1 MAARVLPL
9 LEDGLRSPRDEES
22 PQSKGSPLS
31 TTRESRWL
39 EAPTERLRPAHARR
53 PSFLGELDAPARRPS
68 LLGGRSPSKRS
79 VDSLR
84 HYQLG
89 KVGKAENMWE
99 LERPKNAAE
108 RLLRKYMERNASDK
122 KQAVS
127 IASRLDVGEAAR
139 YAHVERPTTPYY
151 GVDGET
157 TQRRPPTCDKNAR
170 RIVVV
175 EPRRNDSSDSSD
187 EESVFNR
194 RLSSNTYDKFAA
206 RRAQR
211 FATARGRVKREVM
224 RDEERKRVADSKV
237 SAKMALR
244 KMRSLELERQKA
256 KELELLKSGPPKE
269 KTLDER

>member
-9 LEDGLRSPRDEES
+9 LDDGLRSPRSQGEGSS
-22 PQSKGSPLS
+22 PQSKGSPLGK
-31 TTRESRWL
+31 TRESRWA
-39 EAPTERLRPAHARR
+39 EAPTERLRPPHSRR
-53 PSFLGELDAPARRPS
+53 PSFLGELHAPARRPS

-108 RLLRKYMERNASDK
+108 RLLRKYMERNTENK
-122 KQAVS
+122 KEAVS

-151 GVDGET
+151 GTDGET
-157 TQRRPPTCDKNAR
+157 TQRRPPTTGSAR

-175 EPRRNDSSDSSD
+175 EPQRNDSSDESSD

-211 FATARGRVKREVM
+211 FATARGRVKREVI

-237 SAKMALR
+237 QAKNALR

-256 KELELLKSGPPKE
+256 K
-269 KTLDER
+269 

>member
-9 LEDGLRSPRDEES
+9 LDDGLRSPEGS
-22 PQSKGSPLS
+22 PQSKNKGSPLS
-31 TTRESRWL
+31 SKTREPRWA
-39 EAPTERLRPAHARR
+39 EAPKERLRPAHARR
-53 PSFLGELDAPARRPS
+53 PSFLGELHAPARRPS

-108 RLLRKYMERNASDK
+108 RLLRKYMERNTENK
-122 KQAVS
+122 KEAVS
-127 IASRLDVGEAAR
+127 IASRLDVGEATR

-151 GVDGET
+151 GTDGET
-157 TQRRPPTCDKNAR
+157 TQRRPPTTGSAR

-175 EPRRNDSSDSSD
+175 EPQRNDSSDSSSD

-211 FATARGRVKREVM
+211 FATARGRVKREVI

-237 SAKMALR
+237 QAKNALR
-244 KMRSLELERQKA
+244 KMRSLELERQKSEGARTTQKRSA
-256 KELELLKSGPPKE
+256 KGE
-269 KTLDER
+269 KPR